1 MIAELLSGQLL
12 IAALVLAAVYGLVA
26 LGLNLI
32 YGTMRLLNVAHGEIL
47 MLGGYFA
54 YWTFTLTG
62 VGPIYSMFVAMVLA
76 GALGAGVYH
85 YLCRHVLRASKL
97 VEQVEAN
104 SLLVLFGVSIILQN
118 VVALSFTATA
128 RAYPYLDQIIH
139 IGTFQVT
146 ANRLV
151 VLGIGLAVCLACVA
165 FFRYSMTGLAI
176 RALIQ
181 QADAAALVGIDVER
195 TRLISFSLGFAIAG
209 LAGCLISM
217 LEQITPFM
225 GFPFTIAAFVV
236 IILGGLGN
244 LLGGL
249 AGAALLAVIEVYG
262 VALTSTSMRSIL
274 IYGVFIGVL
283 VWRPRGLFG
292 ARRVAR

>member
-1 MIAELLSGQLL
+1 MADLLSGQLL
-12 IAALVLAAVYGLVA
+12 VAALVLASVYGLVA

-47 MLGGYFA
+47 MLGGYLA
-54 YWTFTLTG
+54 YWSFTLTG

-76 GALGAGVYH
+76 GALGAAVYY
-85 YLCRHVLRASKL
+85 YLCRRVLRASKL
-97 VEQVEAN
+97 VAQVEAN

-128 RAYPYLDQIIH
+128 RAYPYLDQIIR
-139 IGTFQVT
+139 IGNFQVT

-151 VLGIGLAVCLACVA
+151 VLAIGLAVCLACVA
-165 FFRYSMTGLAI
+165 FFRMSMTGLAI

-181 QADAAALVGIDVER
+181 QPDAAALVGIDVER